1 MKISKETKGQIRKE
15 EGKFLA
21 CVSKVAIEKIL
32 YPEDLYSYMGME
44 CPKSESESI
53 YDLYEA
59 MCLFEEY
66 NNEYWYAVCKYA
78 LFFKDDF
85 RSFYSAKQAYNKQHK
100 SLYNKLW
107 TVDNNLQ
114 RLLDREV

>member
-1 MKISKETKGQIRKE
+1 MKISKEQIRKE

-44 CPKSESESI
+44 CPK
-53 YDLYEA
+53 
-59 MCLFEEY
+59 
-66 NNEYWYAVCKYA
+66 
-78 LFFKDDF
+78 
-85 RSFYSAKQAYNKQHK
+85 
-100 SLYNKLW
+100 YNKLW